1 MTLRPRWLP
10 SLWLSGR
17 RISGSRW
24 CVGAVGTPAPAEFGA
39 GEWGASLYLSCVR
52 AENFRVF
59 GSGPGE
65 DGGSDRRLSLELG
78 PGTNV
83 LVGENDSG
91 KSAIVDAIRICLL
104 TTAADFYRITRDDFH
119 VGPEG
124 RATALTITCGF
135 TDLTM
140 DEQAT
145 FLEMVTTA
153 PAGKVSLFVTVH
165 AEVMD
170 PLCPQRISVTTRTGP
185 DGSGPALDGAAREL
199 LKATY
204 LRPLRDA
211 EAELRSGRGSRLSQI
226 LAGYPAMRDEELDDF
241 DEENDSAS
249 TLVGIL
255 RRAEHHLSRNNSV
268 AAAVTDINADYLSKF
283 AIGSD
288 SLRGE
293 ITVSGGATL
302 ARALER
308 LELALSPEMG
318 ESTRRGLGYNN
329 ALFMA
334 AELLL
339 LGRSEIAPLLLIEEP
354 EAHLHPQLQA
364 RIMDLLRERAQTAK
378 GNDSRPAQ
386 VQVLLTT
393 HSPNLASAVPVENL
407 TLVVKGRTFRLTPDL
422 TCLDKSDYEF
432 LSRFLDVTKAGLF
445 FARAVAIVEGD
456 AEAILLPALA
466 AATGPSFNASGV
478 TVVNVGTVG
487 LFRYSRIF
495 QRQGEQIP
503 VAVACIRDRD
513 LVPAGTPDDMKK
525 GLKCVQ
531 DMGLAE
537 ITAHIDK
544 LTARDDGNVR
554 TFVSDHWTFEYDL
567 AAASWEMATLM
578 YQAVL
583 AAVASKTR
591 WPDEAT
597 LAESDAAAAKQVTLW
612 HDDGKS
618 LETIAIDIYRPLRL
632 DKASKAIAAQH
643 AARLLRTTVIT
654 EKMLPKYLVAAF
666 THLRTGATR

>member
-1 MTLRPRWLP
+1 M
-10 SLWLSGR
+10 
-17 RISGSRW
+17 
-24 CVGAVGTPAPAEFGA
+24 
-39 GEWGASLYLSCVR
+39 R

-65 DGGSDRRLSLELG
+65 HSGDDRRLSLELG

-91 KSAIVDAIRICLL
+91 KSAIVDAIRICL

-124 RATALTITCGF
+124 RATAFTITCGF

-140 DEQAT
+140 EEQAT

-153 PAGKVSLFVTVH
+153 PAGEARLFVTVH

-170 PLCPQRISVTTRTGP
+170 PLRPQRISVTTRTGP

-226 LAGYPAMRDEELDDF
+226 LAGYPAMRDEEEDDF
-241 DEENDSAS
+241 DEEKDSAS

-255 RRAEHHLSRNNSV
+255 RRAEHHLSRNNSI
-268 AAAVTDINADYLSKF
+268 AAAVTDINDDYLSKF

-293 ITVSGGATL
+293 ITVSGDATL

-308 LELALSPEMG
+308 LELALSPETG

-364 RIMDLLRERAQTAK
+364 RIMDLLRKRAQSAK
-378 GNDSRPAQ
+378 GK

-393 HSPNLASAVPVENL
+393 HSPNLASAVPVEDL

-466 AATGPSFNASGV
+466 EAIGPSFNASGV

-513 LVPAGTPDDMKK
+513 LVPAGTPDNMKK
-525 GLKCVQ
+525 SLKCVQ

-537 ITAHIDK
+537 ITAHVDK
-544 LTARDDGNVR
+544 LTASDDGNVQ

-578 YQAVL
+578 HQAAQ
-583 AAVASKTR
+583 AAVVSKKR

-597 LAESDAAAAKQVTLW
+597 LAESDATAAKQVAKW
-612 HDDGKS
+612 RDDGKP

-632 DKASKAIAAQH
+632 ENASKAISAQH
-643 AARLLRTTVIT
+643 AVRLLRTTAID
-654 EKMLPKYLVAAF
+654 KDNLPKYLVAAL
-666 THLRTGATR
+666 THLRTGATQ